1 MNLTAS
7 VPPLWSVIVTWHIA
21 IAGKRASPGLVNSE
35 LQDEQWGGYTSHC
48 LRSLERVNRA
58 TWVEKADASSF
69 PLLLLSS
76 RFLSSTFLPCTLARL
91 RCYIDI
97 RPRTRS
103 ARTTRYCNVQETG
116 LWMCTLLAFSLVHTR
131 SPTDRDVSSRC
142 EKGDRRWRRLIL
154 PRAGLFRKAKD
165 DKGQSEICTREWS
178 AKKGEKRRDR
188 SFIPSL
194 APVDPGRNDYV

>member
-1 MNLTAS
+1 MDTRA
-7 VPPLWSVIVTWHIA
+7 IVSSGVSRGLIVRRESRKPT
-21 IAGKRASPGLVNSE
+21 RLRFLSSSSSP
-35 LQDEQWGGYTSHC
+35 
-48 LRSLERVNRA
+48 
-58 TWVEKADASSF
+58 SSF
-69 PLLLLSS
+69 PLVDLPSLS
-76 RFLSSTFLPCTLARL
+76 RP

-97 RPRTRS
+97 RPRTRF
-103 ARTTRYCNVQETG
+103 AHTTRYCNVQETG

-178 AKKGEKRRDR
+178 AK
-188 SFIPSL
+188 
-194 APVDPGRNDYV
+194 